1 MENLL
6 KLLREKAFDKKPT
19 VEELKKF
26 DGLDSVTAKERDE
39 AWKVIQE
46 EKQAQSKTNSE
57 GDDNG
62 DGGDGDSDKN
72 TTTTTTTTTASDPD
86 AKSSTK
92 QNASPRYRVTVMR
105 DGFRRLGRAWSGSDD
120 VDLSEEEVAILEA
133 DPMFS
138 VIEL

>member
-6 KLLREKAFDKKPT
+6 QLLREKAFDKKPT

-26 DGLDSVTAKERDE
+26 DGLDSITAKERDE
-39 AWKVIQE
+39 AWKVIQD

-57 GDDNG
+57 ADDNG
-62 DGGDGDSDKN
+62 GGGDSDKN
-72 TTTTTTTTTASDPD
+72 STTTTTTTTDSDPD
-86 AKSSTK
+86 SKPSTK

-120 VDLSEEEVAILEA
+120 VELSEEEVAILEA

-138 VIEL
+138 VVEL

>member
-6 KLLREKAFDKKPT
+6 QLLREKAFDKKPT

-26 DGLDSVTAKERDE
+26 DGLDSITAKERDE
-39 AWKVIQE
+39 AWKVIQD

-57 GDDNG
+57 ADDNG
-62 DGGDGDSDKN
+62 GGGDSDKN
-72 TTTTTTTTTASDPD
+72 STTTTTTTTDSDPD
-86 AKSSTK
+86 SKPSTK
-92 QNASPRYRVTVMR
+92 QNALPHYRVTVMR

-120 VDLSEEEVAILEA
+120 VELSEEEVAILEA

-138 VIEL
+138 VVEL